1 MKNHEIDGHIEL
13 STSRLEAFSDAV
25 MAIIITISVLAFRI
39 PEGASLSSL
48 LPLVPVFFTYL
59 VSFQTIG
66 TYWNNHHHLLRA
78 TKHVSASMMWANLHL
93 LFWLSIIPFATGWL
107 GENHSAPT
115 PTAFY
120 AGVLLCAAFA
130 YLLLQEAVIFHSEKR
145 VQLRKELFKQKKG
158 LVSLTCYALAI
169 PLAFVS
175 PIISDILI
183 VAVSLM
189 WFIPDRRIERALG
202 DIL

>member
-1 MKNHEIDGHIEL
+1 MPQHFDDGHIEI
-13 STSRLEAFSDAV
+13 STTRLEAFSDAV
-25 MAIIITISVLAFRI
+25 LAIIITISVLELRLPA
-39 PEGASLSSL
+39 GASLSSL
-48 LPLVPVFFTYL
+48 FPLLPIFITYL

-78 TKHVSASMMWANLHL
+78 TKHVSASIMWANLHL
-93 LFWLSIIPFATGWL
+93 LFWISIIPFATGWL
-107 GENHSAPT
+107 GANHNAPT

-120 AGVLLCAAFA
+120 AGVLLCSALA
-130 YLLLQEAVIFHSEKR
+130 YLFLQEAVIFHSEKR
-145 VQLRKELFKQKKG
+145 VQLRKELYKQKKG
-158 LVSLTCYALAI
+158 LVSLICYALAI

-183 VAVSLM
+183 VTVSLM

-202 DIL
+202 G

>member
-1 MKNHEIDGHIEL
+1 MKNHELDGHIEL

-25 MAIIITISVLAFRI
+25 VAIIITISVLELKI
-39 PEGASLSSL
+39 PVGASLSSL
-48 LPLVPVFFTYL
+48 FPLLPVFFTYL

-78 TKHVSASMMWANLHL
+78 TKHVSASIMWANLHL
-93 LFWLSIIPFATGWL
+93 LFWLSIIPLATGWL
-107 GENHSAPT
+107 GANHNAPT

-120 AGVLLCAAFA
+120 AGVLLCSALA
-130 YLLLQEAVIFHSEKR
+130 YLFLQEAVIFHSEKR
-145 VQLRKELFKQKKG
+145 VEIRKELYKQKKG
-158 LVSLTCYALAI
+158 LISLICYLLAI

-175 PIISDILI
+175 PVISDILI

-189 WFIPDRRIERALG
+189 WFIPDRRIERALAK
-202 DIL
+202 